1 MRIRSRHRSGW
12 GRFEPR
18 RLLRRL
24 RDVAEAVWEWI
35 VTTVLRLTGEL
46 RRRALLANMV
56 EADIILASPRT
67 LRLSPIALVYRMLLR
82 ATYVHSM
89 LYLGKGRMLHTTSR
103 HGVVVS
109 PVPRTIYRRNR
120 YAVYR
125 VPYLR
130 ARQRRRVVEQA
141 LKFRAMK
148 LDKPA
153 LVTNI
158 PSRLLA
164 LRRPLLRLEKNRLWC
179 SKLIERAYA
188 AAGIELVAPDRKDTV
203 TSEDLACSP
212 ALVRL

>member
-1 MRIRSRHRSGW
+1 M
-12 GRFEPR
+12 
-18 RLLRRL
+18 
-24 RDVAEAVWEWI
+24 
-35 VTTVLRLTGEL
+35 
-46 RRRALLANMV
+46 LANMV

-82 ATYVHSM
+82 ARYVHSM
-89 LYLGKGRMLHTTSR
+89 LYLGQGKMLHTTSR

-109 PVPRTIYRRNR
+109 SVPRTIYRRDR
-120 YAVYR
+120 YAVFR

-130 ARQRRRVVEQA
+130 VRERRRVVKEA
-141 LKFRAMK
+141 LKFRSKK
-148 LDKPA
+148 LDQPA

-164 LRRPLLRLEKNRLWC
+164 LRRPLIRLEKNRLWC

-188 AAGIELVAPDRKDTV
+188 AAGVELVTAEKRDTV
-203 TSEDLACSP
+203 TSEDLARSQ